1 MLPHHPHDAFV
12 RDFLA
17 DLDQARDFFRLTLP
31 PAFQT
36 EFNLDTLVA
45 EPTSLID
52 ETLNELQS
60 DLLFSL
66 TTHDEEP
73 RQLYLLFEHKSYL
86 DPGLLGQLLG
96 YLSRLYGKQPVRTPV
111 LPLVLYH
118 GAAPFTLPRRF
129 HDEFTLSAEQQTLL
143 YPYLPNF
150 TYLLYDLSDWRPPVA
165 PPLAIEVF
173 LEALRGAASG
183 DLERT
188 RRLLELAA
196 RLYGERNGARIVHAL
211 LTYLFHV
218 TPLAPDTVRGL
229 LSHPRP
235 ELENAMLTA
244 AQQLY
249 ERGHYEGKLEGEAEL
264 LRRLLEHKFGSLTPR
279 LQRRIA
285 EADETTLQAWSLRLL
300 TANTLEEVFPK
311 PPRRKPPA

>member
-1 MLPHHPHDAFV
+1 MSVPHPHDVFV

-17 DLDQARDFFRLTLP
+17 DLDQARAFFRLLLP

-36 EFNLDTLVA
+36 EFDLDTLAA

-66 TTHDEEP
+66 TTRSGEP

-86 DPGLLGQLLG
+86 DPGLLAQLLG
-96 YLSRLYGKQPVRTPV
+96 YLGRLYGKQPVRTPI

-118 GAAPFTLPRRF
+118 GAASFTLPLRF
-129 HDEFTLSAEQQTLL
+129 GDEFALTAAQQALL
-143 YPYLPNF
+143 RPYLPDF
-150 TYLLYDLSDWRPPVA
+150 GYLLYDLSDWQPPTE
-165 PPLAIEVF
+165 PPLAIQVF
-173 LEALRGAASG
+173 IEALRNAASG
-183 DLERT
+183 DPERT
-188 RRLLELAA
+188 RRLLELAVG
-196 RLYGERNGARIVHAL
+196 LYGERNGARIVHAL

-218 TPLAPDTVRGL
+218 TPLAPDAVRGL
-229 LSHPRP
+229 LTHSRP

-249 ERGHYEGKLEGEAEL
+249 ERGHREGEAKL
-264 LRRLLEHKFGSLTPR
+264 LREQLEYKFGALPKRIQQR
-279 LQRRIA
+279 LA
-285 EADETTLQAWSLRLL
+285 EADEADLRTWSLRLL
-300 TANTLEEVFPK
+300 SAATLDEVFPK
-311 PPRRKPPA
+311 TPRRRPPA